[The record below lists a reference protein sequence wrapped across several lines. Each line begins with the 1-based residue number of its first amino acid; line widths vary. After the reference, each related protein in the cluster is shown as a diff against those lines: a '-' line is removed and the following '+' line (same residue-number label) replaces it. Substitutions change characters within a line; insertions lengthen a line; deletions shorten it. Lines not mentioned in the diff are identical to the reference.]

1 MKDKWVNT
9 REVNLLRRLSRKKL
23 IKVIKI
29 IKNNMKAKQMLT
41 VWLPR
46 VLVIVYISF
55 FVLLSLDV
63 FNSTATALEKI
74 GGFFMHNI
82 PTILLI
88 VSLAYA
94 WKKTRTGGIIF
105 VILGILF
112 TIFYGTYERLDT
124 FVLIS
129 LPLLLV
135 GTLFLLN
142 KDEHN

>member
-1 MKDKWVNT
+1 M
-9 REVNLLRRLSRKKL
+9 
-23 IKVIKI
+23 I
-29 IKNNMKAKQMLT
+29 KAKQMLT

-46 VLVIVYISF
+46 VLTIVYISF

-63 FNSTATALEKI
+63 FNSTATVLEKM
-74 GGFFMHNI
+74 GGFLMHNI

-105 VILGILF
+105 IILGIAF
-112 TIFYGTYERLDT
+112 SFFYGTYERLDT
-124 FVLIS
+124 FMLIS
-129 LPLLLV
+129 FPLLLT

>member
-1 MKDKWVNT
+1 MRDRWVNI
-9 REVNLLRRLSRKKL
+9 REVNLLRSLSRKK
-23 IKVIKI
+23 IIRIIKI

-63 FNSTATALEKI
+63 FSSTATLWEKL

-105 VILGILF
+105 LILGILF
-112 TIFYGTYERLDT
+112 SIFYGTYERLDT

-129 LPLLLV
+129 LPLFLT

>member
-1 MKDKWVNT
+1 
-9 REVNLLRRLSRKKL
+9 
-23 IKVIKI
+23 
-29 IKNNMKAKQMLT
+29 MKAKQMLT

-82 PTILLI
+82 STILLI